1 MSTTGGSRRRGRH
14 GHEMRA
20 EVAEVMDELV
30 GEHAVELVFD
40 QEEGGMSLC
49 SIFGVLRSKT
59 PRVIIM
65 NPEVGDEED

>member
-1 MSTTGGSRRRGRH
+1 MSTTGGGRRGGQH
-14 GHEMRA
+14 GHGMRA

-40 QEEGGMSLC
+40 QEEGGMSLR

-65 NPEVGDEED
+65 NPEVGGEEG